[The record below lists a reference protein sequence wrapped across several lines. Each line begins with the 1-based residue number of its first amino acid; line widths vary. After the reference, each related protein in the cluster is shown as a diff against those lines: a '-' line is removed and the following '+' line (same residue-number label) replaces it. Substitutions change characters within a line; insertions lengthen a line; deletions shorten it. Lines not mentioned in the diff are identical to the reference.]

1 MKRGD
6 ESCVFEEEKKMDER
20 EKGGEHMLIKLD

>member
-6 ESCVFEEEKKMDER
+6 ESCVFEEEKKKMRER
-20 EKGGEHMLIKLD
+20 GGEHMPMKSN